1 LSRGD
6 STHYTKTHV
15 EIYPVVGIENPALP
29 ATLFEFQTPAAAK
42 LVASFKATYNTLPN
56 KQQPSLVG
64 TIAPELTLTSPE
76 GHLVSL
82 SSVRGRPTLVEF
94 WATWCGCVATF
105 AKLESLYSQAM
116 ALGIVII
123 TIDEDEPAKIA
134 EEFLAK
140 HRKSSWS
147 NYHDDGE
154 LNRSLPGDGLPQFVL
169 MDASGKIVHA
179 GSGFDEHELRSAL
192 GHLGPEYASL
202 AKKPN

>member
-1 LSRGD
+1 
-6 STHYTKTHV
+6 
-15 EIYPVVGIENPALP
+15 
-29 ATLFEFQTPAAAK
+29 
-42 LVASFKATYNTLPN
+42 
-56 KQQPSLVG
+56 
-64 TIAPELTLTSPE
+64 
-76 GHLVSL
+76 
-82 SSVRGRPTLVEF
+82 LVEF
-94 WATWCGCVATF
+94 WATWCGPCLAAF

-116 ALGIVII
+116 GLGIVII
-123 TIDEDEPAKIA
+123 TIESGRTGQDSKIA

-140 HRKSSWS
+140 HRKSSCS

-154 LNRSLPGDGLPQFVL
+154 INRSLLGDGLPQFVL